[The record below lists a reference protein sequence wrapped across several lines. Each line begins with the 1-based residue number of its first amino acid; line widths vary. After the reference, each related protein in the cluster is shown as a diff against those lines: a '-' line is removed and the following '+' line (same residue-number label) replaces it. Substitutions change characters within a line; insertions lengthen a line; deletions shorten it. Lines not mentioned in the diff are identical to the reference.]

1 MTESEIRDA
10 VRETAKL
17 AKASNPLTPSI
28 TNTVTINFVANAQLA
43 VGGSAAMVY
52 LPDEGVS
59 MAKAG
64 AAMYINVGTLFP
76 IYAETLPKTAAVL
89 HEENKPWVLDPVA
102 IGMGQMRTNLLTTF
116 KTYKP
121 SIIRGNASEIIA
133 LAGLWGLEGGT
144 DTSDVRGVDS
154 TDSVRSAAHAAA
166 ALAQWTGG
174 AVAVSGE
181 EDLITD
187 GRQIVLSQ
195 GGSEM
200 MPCITGT
207 GCSLG
212 GVMAVYAAV
221 ADPFIAAITGAAVYN
236 LAGTK
241 AAAHASGTGSF
252 QTAFID
258 ELYVATPDAIAQNPL
273 IVEEV

>member
-10 VRETAKL
+10 VREAAKL

-121 SIIRGNASEIIA
+121 FP
-133 LAGLWGLEGGT
+133 
-144 DTSDVRGVDS
+144 
-154 TDSVRSAAHAAA
+154 SAPQ
-166 ALAQWTGG
+166 LMLPLRWL
-174 AVAVSGE
+174 SG
-181 EDLITD
+181 
-187 GRQIVLSQ
+187 QAVLS
-195 GGSEM
+195 
-200 MPCITGT
+200 
-207 GCSLG
+207 
-212 GVMAVYAAV
+212 
-221 ADPFIAAITGAAVYN
+221 PFLEKKI
-236 LAGTK
+236 
-241 AAAHASGTGSF
+241 
-252 QTAFID
+252 
-258 ELYVATPDAIAQNPL
+258 
-273 IVEEV
+273 

>member
-1 MTESEIRDA
+1 
-10 VRETAKL
+10 
-17 AKASNPLTPSI
+17 
-28 TNTVTINFVANAQLA
+28 
-43 VGGSAAMVY
+43 
-52 LPDEGVS
+52 
-59 MAKAG
+59 
-64 AAMYINVGTLFP
+64 
-76 IYAETLPKTAAVL
+76 
-89 HEENKPWVLDPVA
+89 
-102 IGMGQMRTNLLTTF
+102 MGQMRTNLLTTF

-241 AAAHASGTGSF
+241 AAAPCQWDRLLPDGLHRRTLCSHARCDCPEPVDCRGGII
-252 QTAFID
+252 Q
-258 ELYVATPDAIAQNPL
+258 
-273 IVEEV
+273 